1 MHSFLE
7 EKPGKAFTIGHKN
20 RERGENK
27 MEFKYIIYE
36 KSEAIATI
44 TLNRPEALNA
54 FSKEVADEVLQA
66 IEDIKNDENIRVV
79 ILTGAGEKA
88 FSTGADIKAM
98 KGMNTLKARELSLMG
113 EKLCNAFENLEKPV
127 IAAINGYALGGGL
140 EVAMAC
146 DIRIASEN
154 ARMGQTE
161 INIGLIP
168 GWGGTQRLT
177 RLIGRTKAKELVFT
191 GKMIDAK
198 TAEQLGILNMVV
210 PADKLKETVRQFAL
224 ELAQKAPVAL
234 KVAKAL
240 INKGAEISLDA
251 AIALER
257 EGFGVVA
264 STEDLQEGV
273 SAFTEKR
280 KPTFKGK

>member
-1 MHSFLE
+1 
-7 EKPGKAFTIGHKN
+7 
-20 RERGENK
+20 
-27 MEFKYIIYE
+27 MEFKFITYE
-36 KSEAIATI
+36 KSEGVATI

-54 FSKEVADEVLQA
+54 FSKEVVEQVLRA
-66 IEDIKNDENIRVV
+66 LEDVKTDENMRVV
-79 ILTGAGEKA
+79 VLTGAGEKA
-88 FSTGADIKAM
+88 FSAGADIKAM
-98 KGMNTLKARELSLMG
+98 AGMTALKARELSLMG
-113 EKLCNAFENLEKPV
+113 ESLCLALENLDKPV

-161 INIGLIP
+161 VNIGLIP

-177 RLIGRTKAKELVFT
+177 RLVGMTKAKELVFS
-191 GKMIDAK
+191 GKMFDAR
-198 TAEQLGILNMVV
+198 TAEEFGIVNIVA
-210 PADKLKETVRQFAL
+210 PADKFKETVRQFAL
-224 ELAQKAPVAL
+224 ELASKPPVAL

-240 INKGAEISLDA
+240 INKGSIMSLDSA
-251 AIALER
+251 LELER

-264 STEDLQEGV
+264 SSEDFKEGV

-280 KPTFKGK
+280 KPVFKGK

>member
-1 MHSFLE
+1 
-7 EKPGKAFTIGHKN
+7 
-20 RERGENK
+20 
-27 MEFKYIIYE
+27 MEFKFIIFE
-36 KSEAIATI
+36 KSEGIATI

-54 FSKEVADEVLQA
+54 FSKEVVEEVLHGLDDA
-66 IEDIKNDENIRVV
+66 KNDENVRVV

-88 FSTGADIKAM
+88 FSAGADIKAM
-98 KGMNTLKARELSLMG
+98 IGMNALKAKELSLMG
-113 EKLCNAFENLEKPV
+113 ERLCLALENLEKPV
-127 IAAINGYALGGGL
+127 VAALNGYALGGGL

-146 DIRIASEN
+146 DLRIASET
-154 ARMGQTE
+154 ARVGQTE

-177 RLIGRTKAKELVFT
+177 RLVGRGKAKELVLT

-198 TAEQLGILNMVV
+198 TAEQLGIVNMVV
-210 PADKLKETVRQFAL
+210 PADKFRETVRQFAL
-224 ELAQKAPVAL
+224 ELAAKAPVAV

-240 INKGAEISLDA
+240 INKGAGISLESA
-251 AIALER
+251 LALER

-273 SAFTEKR
+273 KAFMEKR
-280 KPTFKGK
+280 KPAFKGK

>member
-1 MHSFLE
+1 
-7 EKPGKAFTIGHKN
+7 
-20 RERGENK
+20 

-36 KSEAIATI
+36 KNERIATI

-54 FSKEVADEVLQA
+54 FSKEVVSEVLQA
-66 IEDIKNDENIRVV
+66 LEDVRTDGNVRVV
-79 ILTGAGEKA
+79 VLTGAGEKA
-88 FSTGADIKAM
+88 FSAGADIKTM
-98 KGMNTLKARELSLMG
+98 KGFNALKARELSLMG
-113 EKLCNAFENLEKPV
+113 ERLCSALENLEKPV

-140 EVAMAC
+140 EVAMSC
-146 DIRIASEN
+146 DLRIASER

-198 TAEQLGILNMVV
+198 RAEQLGVVNMVF
-210 PADKLKETVRQFAL
+210 PAEEFRERVRQFAK
-224 ELAQKAPVAL
+224 ELAAKAPVAL
-234 KVAKAL
+234 RVAKAL
-240 INKGAEISLDA
+240 INKGADMSLDS

-257 EGFGVVA
+257 EGFGVVG

>member
-1 MHSFLE
+1 
-7 EKPGKAFTIGHKN
+7 
-20 RERGENK
+20 

-36 KSEAIATI
+36 KSEGIATI

-54 FSKEVADEVLQA
+54 FSREVVEEIIHAL
-66 IEDIKNDENIRVV
+66 EDVKNDENVRVV

-88 FSTGADIKAM
+88 FSAGADIKAM
-98 KGMNTLKARELSLMG
+98 IGMTALKARELSLMG
-113 EKLCNAFENLEKPV
+113 EKLCLALENLEKPV
-127 IAAINGYALGGGL
+127 IAALNGYALGGGL
-140 EVAMAC
+140 EVAMSC
-146 DIRIASEN
+146 DLRIASEN

-198 TAEQLGILNMVV
+198 TAEQLGIVNMVV
-210 PADKLKETVRQFAL
+210 VPDKFKETVRQFAL
-224 ELAQKAPVAL
+224 ELASKAPVAIR
-234 KVAKAL
+234 VAKAL
-240 INKGAEISLDA
+240 INKGADIALDSA
-251 AIALER
+251 LALER

-264 STEDLQEGV
+264 STEDLKEGV

>member
-1 MHSFLE
+1 
-7 EKPGKAFTIGHKN
+7 
-20 RERGENK
+20 
-27 MEFKYIIYE
+27 MEFEYITYE
-36 KSEAIATI
+36 KREGIATI

-54 FSKEVADEVLQA
+54 FDEDVVNEVLQA
-66 IEDIKNDENIRVV
+66 VEDVQADNSVRVV
-79 ILTGAGEKA
+79 VLTGAGEKA
-88 FSTGADIKAM
+88 FSAGADIKTM
-98 KGMNTLKARELSLMG
+98 KGFNALKARQLSLMG
-113 EKLCNAFENLEKPV
+113 EKLCNALEDMDKPV

-146 DIRIASEN
+146 DLRLASEK

-177 RLIGRTKAKELVFT
+177 RLIGKTKAKELIFT
-191 GKMIDAK
+191 GKMITPQK
-198 TAEQLGILNMVV
+198 AEKLGIVNQII
-210 PADKLKETVRQFAL
+210 PQEQFREKVREVAE
-224 ELAQKAPVAL
+224 ELASKAPVAL
-234 KVAKAL
+234 KVAKSV
-240 INKGAEISLDA
+240 INRGADMSLDS

-257 EGFGVVA
+257 EGFGVVG

-280 KPTFKGK
+280 KPEFKGR

>member
-1 MHSFLE
+1 
-7 EKPGKAFTIGHKN
+7 
-20 RERGENK
+20 
-27 MEFKYIIYE
+27 MEFKFILYE
-36 KSEAIATI
+36 KSEGVATI
-44 TLNRPEALNA
+44 TINRPEALNA
-54 FSKEVADEVLQA
+54 FNADVIHEILHALEDVKADENV
-66 IEDIKNDENIRVV
+66 RVV

-88 FSTGADIKAM
+88 FSAGADIKAM
-98 KGMNTLKARELSLMG
+98 KGMNALKARELSQMG
-113 EKLCNAFENLEKPV
+113 EKLCSALENLEKPV

-154 ARMGQTE
+154 AKMGQTE

-177 RLIGRTKAKELVFT
+177 RLIGMTKAKELIFT

-198 TAEQLGILNMVV
+198 TAEQLGLVNMVI
-210 PADKLKETVRQFAL
+210 PQDKFREAVRQFAL
-224 ELAQKAPVAL
+224 ELAQKAPVAIR
-234 KVAKAL
+234 VAKAL

-273 SAFTEKR
+273 SAFIEKR
-280 KPTFKGK
+280 KPVFKGR

>member
-1 MHSFLE
+1 L
-7 EKPGKAFTIGHKN
+7 
-20 RERGENK
+20 
-27 MEFKYIIYE
+27 EFKHIIYE
-36 KSEAIATI
+36 KSEGIATI

-54 FSKEVADEVLQA
+54 FSREVVDEVLQA
-66 IEDIKNDENIRVV
+66 IEDVRNDENVRVV

-88 FSTGADIKAM
+88 FSAGADIKAM
-98 KGMNTLKARELSLMG
+98 KGMNALRARELSLMG
-113 EKLCNAFENLEKPV
+113 GKLCGALENLEKPV

-146 DIRIASEN
+146 DFRIAVEN
-154 ARMGQTE
+154 ARVGQTE
-161 INIGLIP
+161 VNIGLIP

-177 RLIGRTKAKELVFT
+177 RLVGKTKAKELVFS

-198 TAEQLGILNMVV
+198 TAEQIGILNLVV
-210 PADKLKETVRQFAL
+210 PADKFREAVRQFAL
-224 ELAQKAPVAL
+224 ELTQKAPVAI

-240 INKGAEISLDA
+240 INKGAGMSLDA
-251 AIALER
+251 ALALER

-280 KPTFKGK
+280 KPVFKGK

>member
-1 MHSFLE
+1 
-7 EKPGKAFTIGHKN
+7 
-20 RERGENK
+20 

-36 KSEAIATI
+36 KSEGIATI

-54 FSKEVADEVLQA
+54 FSKELVEEVLQA
-66 IEDIKNDENIRVV
+66 VEDIRRDENVRVV

-88 FSTGADIKAM
+88 FSAGADIKAM
-98 KGMNTLKARELSLMG
+98 KGMNALKARELSLMG
-113 EKLCNAFENLEKPV
+113 EKLCLTFENLEKPV
-127 IAAINGYALGGGL
+127 IAAINGYALGGGM
-140 EVAMAC
+140 EVSMAC
-146 DIRIASEN
+146 DFRIASEN
-154 ARMGQTE
+154 ARIGQTE

-177 RLIGRTKAKELVFT
+177 RLIGATKAKELIYT
-191 GKMIDAK
+191 GKLIDAK
-198 TAEQLGILNMVV
+198 TAEQLGLLNMVV
-210 PADKLKETVRQFAL
+210 PADKFKETVRQFAA

-240 INKGAEISLDA
+240 INKGTEIGLDA

-264 STEDLQEGV
+264 STDDLQEGV
-273 SAFTEKR
+273 SAFIEKR
-280 KPTFKGK
+280 KPKFEGK

>member
-1 MHSFLE
+1 M
-7 EKPGKAFTIGHKN
+7 G
-20 RERGENK
+20 
-27 MEFKYIIYE
+27 FKYIIYE
-36 KSEAIATI
+36 KSEATATI
-44 TLNRPEALNA
+44 MLNRPEALNA
-54 FSKEVADEVLQA
+54 FSKEVVDEVLQA
-66 IEDIKNDENIRVV
+66 LDDIGKDENIRVV
-79 ILTGAGEKA
+79 ILIGAGEKA
-88 FSTGADIKAM
+88 FSAGADIKAM
-98 KGMNTLKARELSLMG
+98 KGMNALKARELSQMG
-113 EKLCNAFENLEKPV
+113 EKLCNALENLEKPV

-140 EVAMAC
+140 EAAMAC
-146 DIRIASEN
+146 DLRIASEN

-198 TAEQLGILNMVV
+198 TAEQLGIVNMVV
-210 PADKLKETVRQFAL
+210 PADKFKEAVHQFAS

-251 AIALER
+251 ALTLER
-257 EGFGVVA
+257 EGFGIVA

-280 KPTFKGK
+280 KPLFKGK

>member
-1 MHSFLE
+1 
-7 EKPGKAFTIGHKN
+7 
-20 RERGENK
+20 

-36 KSEAIATI
+36 KSEGIATI

-54 FSKEVADEVLQA
+54 FSKDVIDEVLA
-66 IEDIKNDENIRVV
+66 GLEDVRNDDSVRVV

-88 FSTGADIKAM
+88 FSAGADIKAM
-98 KGMNTLKARELSLMG
+98 IGMNALKARQLSLMG
-113 EKLCNAFENLEKPV
+113 ERLCLALENLEKPV
-127 IAAINGYALGGGL
+127 IAAINGFALGGGL
-140 EVAMAC
+140 EVAMSC
-146 DIRIASEN
+146 DLRIASET

-177 RLIGRTKAKELVFT
+177 RLVGKTKAKELVFT
-191 GKMIDAK
+191 GRMIEAKM
-198 TAEQLGILNMVV
+198 AEQLGIINMVF
-210 PADKLKETVRQFAL
+210 PAAEFRNGVRQFAL
-224 ELAQKAPVAL
+224 DLAAKAPVAL

-240 INKGAEISLDA
+240 INKGEDIGLESAL
-251 AIALER
+251 ALER

-273 SAFTEKR
+273 KAFAEKR
-280 KPTFKGK
+280 KPAFKGK

>member
-1 MHSFLE
+1 M
-7 EKPGKAFTIGHKN
+7 
-20 RERGENK
+20 

-36 KSEAIATI
+36 KNEGVATI

-54 FSKEVADEVLQA
+54 FSEEVINEVIRAL
-66 IEDIKNDENIRVV
+66 EDVKADENIRVV
-79 ILTGAGEKA
+79 VLTGAGEKA
-88 FSTGADIKAM
+88 FSAGADIKAM
-98 KGMNTLKARELSLMG
+98 KGMNALKARKLSQTG
-113 EKLCNAFENLEKPV
+113 EKLCVALENLEKPV

-146 DIRIASEN
+146 DLRIASEN

-177 RLIGRTKAKELVFT
+177 RLIGMTKAKELVFT
-191 GKMIDAK
+191 GKIIDAK
-198 TAEQLGILNMVV
+198 TAEQLGLVNMVV
-210 PADKLKETVRQFAL
+210 PQDKFRETVQQFAV
-224 ELAQKAPVAL
+224 ELAQKAPVAI

-240 INKGAEISLDA
+240 INKGAEASLDA
-251 AIALER
+251 ALALES

-264 STEDLQEGV
+264 SSEDLQEGV
-273 SAFTEKR
+273 SAFIEKR
-280 KPTFKGK
+280 KPVFKGK

>member
-1 MHSFLE
+1 
-7 EKPGKAFTIGHKN
+7 
-20 RERGENK
+20 
-27 MEFKYIIYE
+27 MEFKYVIYE

-44 TLNRPEALNA
+44 TLNRPEVLNA
-54 FSKEVADEVLQA
+54 FSKEVEDEVLQA
-66 IEDIKNDENIRVV
+66 LEDIKNDENIRVV
-79 ILTGAGEKA
+79 ILTGGGEKA
-88 FSTGADIKAM
+88 FSAGADIKAM
-98 KGMNTLKARELSLMG
+98 KGMNALKARELSLRG
-113 EKLCNAFENLEKPV
+113 EKVCTALENLEKPV

-198 TAEQLGILNMVV
+198 TAEQLGLVNMIV
-210 PADKLKETVRQFAL
+210 PADKFKETVRQFAS
-224 ELAQKAPVAL
+224 ELASKAPVAL

-251 AIALER
+251 AITLER
-257 EGFGVVA
+257 EGFVVVA

-280 KPTFKGK
+280 KPIFKGK

>member
-1 MHSFLE
+1 LDTKIEEHS
-7 EKPGKAFTIGHKN
+7 
-20 RERGENK
+20 K

-36 KSEAIATI
+36 KSGGIATI

-54 FSKEVADEVLQA
+54 FSKEVIEEILKALEDVKADE
-66 IEDIKNDENIRVV
+66 NTRVV

-88 FSTGADIKAM
+88 FSAGADIKAM
-98 KGMNTLKARELSLMG
+98 KGMNALKARELSLMG
-113 EKLCNAFENLEKPV
+113 EKLCDALENLEKPV

-177 RLIGRTKAKELVFT
+177 RLIGKTKAKELIFT
-191 GKMIDAK
+191 GKIVDAK
-198 TAEQLGILNMVV
+198 TAEQLGIVNMVV
-210 PADKLKETVRQFAL
+210 PTEKFRETVQQFAA
-224 ELAQKAPVAL
+224 ELASKAPVAL

-240 INKGAEISLDA
+240 INKGSEISLDA

-273 SAFTEKR
+273 SAFIEKR

>member
-1 MHSFLE
+1 
-7 EKPGKAFTIGHKN
+7 
-20 RERGENK
+20 
-27 MEFKYIIYE
+27 
-36 KSEAIATI
+36 
-44 TLNRPEALNA
+44 
-54 FSKEVADEVLQA
+54 
-66 IEDIKNDENIRVV
+66 
-79 ILTGAGEKA
+79 
-88 FSTGADIKAM
+88 
-98 KGMNTLKARELSLMG
+98 MG
-113 EKLCNAFENLEKPV
+113 EKLCLALENLEKPV

-177 RLIGRTKAKELVFT
+177 RLVGATKAKELIFT

-198 TAEQLGILNMVV
+198 TAEQIGLVNMVV
-210 PADKLKETVRQFAL
+210 SQANFRETVRQFAL
-224 ELAQKAPVAL
+224 ELAQKAPVSL
-234 KVAKAL
+234 KVAKVL
-240 INKGAEISLDA
+240 INKGAETSLDVA
-251 AIALER
+251 LTLER

-280 KPTFKGK
+280 KPVFKGK

>member
-1 MHSFLE
+1 
-7 EKPGKAFTIGHKN
+7 
-20 RERGENK
+20 

-36 KSEAIATI
+36 KSGGIATI

-54 FSKEVADEVLQA
+54 FSKEVIEEILKALEDVKADE
-66 IEDIKNDENIRVV
+66 NTRVV

-88 FSTGADIKAM
+88 FSAGADIKAM
-98 KGMNTLKARELSLMG
+98 KGMNALKARELSLMG
-113 EKLCNAFENLEKPV
+113 EKLCDALENLEKPV

-177 RLIGRTKAKELVFT
+177 RLIGKTKAKELIFT
-191 GKMIDAK
+191 GKIVDAK
-198 TAEQLGILNMVV
+198 TAEQLGIVNMVV
-210 PADKLKETVRQFAL
+210 PTEKFRETVQQFAA
-224 ELAQKAPVAL
+224 ELASKAPVAL

-240 INKGAEISLDA
+240 INKGSEISLDA

-273 SAFTEKR
+273 SAFIEKR

>member
-1 MHSFLE
+1 
-7 EKPGKAFTIGHKN
+7 
-20 RERGENK
+20 

-36 KSEAIATI
+36 KNERIATI

-54 FSKEVADEVLQA
+54 FSKEVVSEVLQA
-66 IEDIKNDENIRVV
+66 LEDVRTDGNVRVV
-79 ILTGAGEKA
+79 VLTGAGEKA
-88 FSTGADIKAM
+88 FSAGADIKTM
-98 KGMNTLKARELSLMG
+98 KGFNALKARELSLMG
-113 EKLCNAFENLEKPV
+113 ERLCSALENLEKPV

-140 EVAMAC
+140 EVAMSC
-146 DIRIASEN
+146 DLRIASER

-198 TAEQLGILNMVV
+198 RAEQLGVVNMVF
-210 PADKLKETVRQFAL
+210 PAEEFREEVRQFAK
-224 ELAQKAPVAL
+224 ELAAKAPVAL

-240 INKGAEISLDA
+240 INKGADMSLDS

-257 EGFGVVA
+257 EGFGVVG

-280 KPTFKGK
+280 KPTFKGR

>member
-1 MHSFLE
+1 L
-7 EKPGKAFTIGHKN
+7 
-20 RERGENK
+20 
-27 MEFKYIIYE
+27 EFKYIIYE
-36 KSEAIATI
+36 KSEGVATI
-44 TLNRPEALNA
+44 TINRPEALNA
-54 FSKEVADEVLQA
+54 FSAEVVSEILQA
-66 IEDIKNDENIRVV
+66 IEDVKADESVRVV
-79 ILTGAGEKA
+79 VLTGAGERA
-88 FSTGADIKAM
+88 FSAGADIKAM
-98 KGMNTLKARELSLMG
+98 KGMNALKARELSQMG
-113 EKLCNAFENLEKPV
+113 ERLCSALENLEKPV

-146 DIRIASEN
+146 DIRLASEN

-161 INIGLIP
+161 INMGLIP

-177 RLIGRTKAKELVFT
+177 RLIGATKAKELIFT

-198 TAEQLGILNMVV
+198 TAEQLGLVNMVV
-210 PADKLKETVRQFAL
+210 PQDKFRETVRQFAL

-273 SAFTEKR
+273 SAFIEKR
-280 KPTFKGK
+280 KPVFKGK